1 MVMTRRKL
9 PVDMAIQW
17 FVCQTGGHET
27 DYGKQECVMFHQV
40 AFNTKFFCFGQ
51 LIWIH
56 KIKLML
62 KLANFLFDFLFEK
75 SCRRQ
80 QQLAHLQKLPSCCCE
95 AAAAFNCS
103 CFQMQLLLTAAA
115 FNCCLP
121 TLRSFP
127 SRPCRICSA
136 DCCIAIIW
144 QL

>member
-9 PVDMAIQW
+9 PVDMALQLQW
-17 FVCQTGGHET
+17 FEYQTGGHET

-103 CFQMQLLLTAAA
+103 CFQLLSPNSEEFPISPLQNLQCRLLQPA
-115 FNCCLP
+115 FTNW
-121 TLRSFP
+121 F
-127 SRPCRICSA
+127 SA
-136 DCCIAIIW
+136 
-144 QL
+144 